1 MILSSSAKEIVAI
14 IKETAVLIGYLLK
27 GLIIFLGRIAK
38 TDGIPKAIQLAY
50 WLKKQIIFLIR
61 KLNEVG
67 KPKVIEAGQVSKGLL
82 ILAARNIKTKGVSLI
97 VWIAQLMKNLSSL
110 FYKKAK
116 KVVGDKVNVIR
127 QDIIAEKIKASAA
140 ALIPPSPEII
150 FKEEEAISLN
160 QRLAQEAIQNRIE
173 CKAISDIGSLS
184 IERKSYYS
192 YLFAMSPR
200 IITNRGCIKL
210 EGNGRRN
217 IDLIQIIQKN

>member
-1 MILSSSAKEIVAI
+1 MIK
-14 IKETAVLIGYLLK
+14 
-27 GLIIFLGRIAK
+27 
-38 TDGIPKAIQLAY
+38 D
-50 WLKKQIIFLIR
+50 
-61 KLNEVG
+61 
-67 KPKVIEAGQVSKGLL
+67 
-82 ILAARNIKTKGVSLI
+82 
-97 VWIAQLMKNLSSL
+97 LSSL